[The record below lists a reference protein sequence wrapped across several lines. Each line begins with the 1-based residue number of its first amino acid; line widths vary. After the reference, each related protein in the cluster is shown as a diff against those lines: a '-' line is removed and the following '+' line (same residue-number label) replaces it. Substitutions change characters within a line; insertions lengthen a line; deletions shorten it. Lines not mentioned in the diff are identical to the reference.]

1 MNIRKGVIMTLKEQ
15 FYNEFLDSDDMY
27 KYVVVDLFTKDNVKA
42 DDKILSKE
50 QLLNL
55 IHNNKTEFRDV
66 NIDNTIAL
74 LNNTRLIKI
83 EYL

>member
-1 MNIRKGVIMTLKEQ
+1 MTLEKQ

-27 KYVVVDLFTKDNVKA
+27 KYVVVDLFNKS

-50 QLLNL
+50 QLLDL
-55 IHNNKTEFRDV
+55 IHNNKTEFKNV
-66 NIDNTIAL
+66 TIDNTIAL
-74 LNNTRLIKI
+74 LNNNRLIKI